1 MSQESS
7 SSIDIKSKFKKNVA
21 AVKRESTPDKLADL
35 NRPYVPRI
43 NSFELGRQIDVDC
56 NEPLLFLNF
65 VSASLPSKSIIKKE
79 SAYKEEHEKISKL
92 KKQENSAHAGKKL
105 IRKVQFAD
113 LSFVDDV
120 DDYMR
125 NEEMNYHKVTRLSKP
140 KR

>member
-1 MSQESS
+1 
-7 SSIDIKSKFKKNVA
+7 
-21 AVKRESTPDKLADL
+21 
-35 NRPYVPRI
+35 VPRI
-43 NSFELGRQIDVDC
+43 NSFELGRSIDVDC

-65 VSASLPSKSIIKKE
+65 VSATLPSKSIIKKE
-79 SAYKEEHEKISKL
+79 SAYKEEFGKSSKS
-92 KKQENSAHAGKKL
+92 KKNENLGNVGKKI

-113 LSFVDDV
+113 LAFVDDV